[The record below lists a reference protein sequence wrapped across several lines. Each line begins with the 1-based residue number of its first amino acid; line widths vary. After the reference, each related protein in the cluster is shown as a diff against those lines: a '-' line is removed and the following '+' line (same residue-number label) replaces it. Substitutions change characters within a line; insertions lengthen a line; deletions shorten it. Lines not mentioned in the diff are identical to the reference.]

1 MQLINVL
8 GASWKKLLKGECAKF
23 MMISLFGH
31 NLAERSQVFFVN
43 KTNSNKLNGK
53 RIWKI

>member
-53 RIWKI
+53 RIWQI